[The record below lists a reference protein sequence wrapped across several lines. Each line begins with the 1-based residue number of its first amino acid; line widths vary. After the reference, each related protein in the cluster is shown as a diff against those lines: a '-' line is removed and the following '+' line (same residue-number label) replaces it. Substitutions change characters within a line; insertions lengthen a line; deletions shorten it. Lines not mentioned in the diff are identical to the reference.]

1 MNAKIIILAVC
12 VTAQGHLASAQ
23 SASTPAKNPAPA
35 CSMCNAPTDEQTRIA
50 GVNDRGALGMG
61 FSQTATTHHFLL
73 TQHGGFIQVE
83 ANVSTDVVDR
93 DEIRRHLAHIAKAF
107 GNGNFDIPMFVHAVT
122 PPGVPA
128 MKRLKGQIDY
138 SFEETPN
145 GGRVKIQTSD
155 AEALHAVHDFLQFQI
170 RDHKTGDPLEIT
182 Q

>member
-1 MNAKIIILAVC
+1 
-12 VTAQGHLASAQ
+12 
-23 SASTPAKNPAPA
+23 
-35 CSMCNAPTDEQTRIA
+35 MCNAPTDEQTRIA

>member
-1 MNAKIIILAVC
+1 MNAKVIMLAVC
-12 VTAQGHLASAQ
+12 VTAQGHQASAQ
-23 SASTPAKNPAPA
+23 PAATSAENTAPA
-35 CSMCNAPTDEQTRIA
+35 CSMCNAPTNEQKRIE

-61 FSQTATTHHFLL
+61 FSQKATTHHFLL
-73 TQHGGFIQVE
+73 RPQGGFIQVE
-83 ANVSTDVVDR
+83 ANVLTDVVDR

-155 AEALHAVHDFLQFQI
+155 AEALDAVHEFLRFQI
-170 RDHKTGDPLEIT
+170 QDHKTGDPLEIT